1 MLDYLQADVSGFQRC
16 ISCGRDAEHRKFLST
31 NSYVPKE
38 LEQFHRNV
46 PEPERTW
53 SSLLLRDSVHRRNC
67 LLYVLK
73 VNSHQFRR
81 VTGQSRH
88 SQKIYSIM
96 DFLLRYLHS
105 SGSVPAQVRQS
116 LCRRP
121 SVIFR
126 FLPTDIFGLFGRL
139 TVA

>member
-1 MLDYLQADVSGFQRC
+1 MLPTKPRSHC
-16 ISCGRDAEHRKFLST
+16 FLE
-31 NSYVPKE
+31 SYNIHVTPELSQPGCHMEPFYGSVPNK
-38 LEQFHRNV
+38 
-46 PEPERTW
+46 
-53 SSLLLRDSVHRRNC
+53 
-67 LLYVLK
+67 
-73 VNSHQFRR
+73 FRR
-81 VTGQSRH
+81 VTGQSHQSRH

-96 DFLLRYLHS
+96 DVLLRYLHL

-121 SVIFR
+121 SVIFI